1 MAAGHNHN
9 GMVLFG
15 DHQESNRTCTDL
27 HALARFNGNQMTGWT
42 PLRHHMN
49 NIYDTLY
56 QYLDKP
62 DDKWTK
68 DQQAGFASLK
78 TLLKSNIP
86 SNPQAIVSA
95 LDKLLF
101 SGLMAGRLT
110 VSVMNRKGSYEGETA
125 FTRDVFPRT
134 PFVTIKIDDFDAY
147 KNQPAERRAR
157 IVGSLVH
164 EMCHAFLLIYGC
176 DGRQCATK
184 ESVMYGIGFT
194 GHGPV
199 WEKIA
204 NEAEDIFAAFISPIM
219 LPDLEIPDSLGIPL
233 AVREE
238 REYRKKWF

>member
-15 DHQESNRTCTDL
+15 DHQESNRTCTNL
-27 HALARFNGNQMTGWT
+27 RATAHFNGNQMTGWT
-42 PLRHHMN
+42 PLRDHIN

-62 DDKWTK
+62 DHKWTP
-68 DQQAGFASLK
+68 DQKAGFASLK
-78 TLLKSNIP
+78 TLLKSKIP
-86 SNPQAIVSA
+86 SNPQAIVTA

-101 SGLMAGRLT
+101 SGLTAGRLA
-110 VSVMNRKGSYEGETA
+110 VSVLNRKGSYEGETT
-125 FTRDVFPRT
+125 FTRDVVPRT
-134 PFVTIKIDDFDAY
+134 TFVTIKLDDFDAY
-147 KNQPAERRAR
+147 KAKPEEWRAR

-184 ESVMYGIGFT
+184 ESIMYGTGFT

-204 NEAEDIFAAFISPIM
+204 NEAGDMFDAFICPIM

-233 AVREE
+233 TMKEE
-238 REYRKKWF
+238 KDYRNKWF